1 MDIYA
6 IISVVDV
13 VFKLLILYLVNICAG
28 DSLILYALFLFVVV
42 CLTFIFYIFYCISYL
57 SGCKFNFLYD
67 NLKAKP
73 MLSFSGWDLYGN
85 SSALVTSQGI
95 SFLLN
100 IFGGVAINAA
110 IGIANQFNSGIN
122 AFSNNFYWQFVH
134 K

>member
-1 MDIYA
+1 
-6 IISVVDV
+6 
-13 VFKLLILYLVNICAG
+13 
-28 DSLILYALFLFVVV
+28 
-42 CLTFIFYIFYCISYL
+42 
-57 SGCKFNFLYD
+57 
-67 NLKAKP
+67 